1 MMMNQ
6 QGSWVLIVGPTSLRL
21 TKRHLGSAG
30 KWKISP
36 VEIETRSLLTE
47 MEMVDKQ
54 NPCIPAEEAIATD
67 RNGSLDGEAIRT
79 LGCIDIGEHG
89 EEGGMERRKL
99 K

>member
-6 QGSWVLIVGPTSLRL
+6 QGSWVLIVAPTSLRL

-30 KWKISP
+30 KWKIFP
-36 VEIETRSLLTE
+36 VEIETRSLLKE

-67 RNGSLDGEAIRT
+67 RMAVLMGKRLGYWVAST
-79 LGCIDIGEHG
+79 LESMAKRAAWK
-89 EEGGMERRKL
+89 EGN
-99 K
+99 